1 MSERQAKLKRKN
13 EVVLETPK
21 KKKSKLDIFSNI
33 IIIILVLAVLGI
45 GGWAVYSK
53 FSQQAEQNVSE
64 EMTPPTITEQAQT
77 EGISVEEFLSKY
89 EIPADL
95 AITGD
100 SLLTEAIPY
109 MTLKNYATLLNLDI
123 EAVKENMGITKDY
136 PEDTLVSEILDD
148 MVANEEAPA
157 EESTETDE

>member
-13 EVVLETPK
+13 EIIKETPK

-33 IIIILVLAVLGI
+33 IIVILILAILGI

-53 FSQQAEQNVSE
+53 FSQQAGQNISE
-64 EMTPPTITEQAQT
+64 EITPPTITEQAQS

-89 EIPADL
+89 EIPTDSAL
-95 AITGD
+95 TGD

-109 MTLKNYATLLNLDI
+109 MTLKNYAAFSGTDI
-123 EAVKENMGITKDY
+123 QTAKESIGITKDY
-136 PEDTLVSEILDD
+136 ADDTLISDIL
-148 MVANEEAPA
+148 EEMATA
-157 EESTETDE
+157 QVEESSTEE